1 MMSAGVLT
9 FQEFVMAEQLPLATI
24 QSAVLE
30 FLRDR
35 TDVVLFGAQAVNAW
49 VGEPRMTQ
57 DIDILS
63 SRAEAVAEEIRA
75 YLAERFQVAMRV
87 REVKAGIGYRVY
99 QLQKSGN
106 RHLVDIRAV
115 SVLPASET
123 IEQILVLAPIELIAY
138 KLIAYHQRQGKPKA
152 GTDWRDLAM
161 LLLKFPDLKVD
172 PGPVTTCLEVAEVVP
187 EVFAIWRDFVRQD
200 LVAVEEDDDF

>member
-172 PGPVTTCLEVAEVVP
+172 PGPVTTCLEVAEVGP
-187 EVFAIWRDFVRQD
+187 GVFAIWRDFVCQD

>member
-9 FQEFVMAEQLPLATI
+9 FQEFVTAEQLPLATI
-24 QSAVLE
+24 QSVVLE

-99 QLQKSGN
+99 QLQKSGH

-172 PGPVTTCLEVAEVVP
+172 PGPVTTCLEVAEVGP
-187 EVFAIWRDFVRQD
+187 GVFAIWRDFVRQD

>member
-9 FQEFVMAEQLPLATI
+9 FQEFAMSEQLPLATI

-30 FLRDR
+30 VLRGR
-35 TDVVLFGAQAVNAW
+35 TDIVLFGAQAVNAW
-49 VGEPRMTQ
+49 VGEPRMAQ
-57 DIDILS
+57 NIDILS
-63 SRAEAVAEEIRA
+63 SRAEAVAAEIRS

-106 RHLVDIRAV
+106 RHLVDIRSV

-161 LLLKFPDLKVD
+161 LLLKFPELKVD
-172 PGPVTTCLEVAEVVP
+172 PGPVTTCLEIAEVGP
-187 EVFAIWRDFVRQD
+187 GVFSIWRDFVRQD
-200 LVAVEEDDDF
+200 LVAVEEGDDF

>member
-63 SRAEAVAEEIRA
+63 SRAEAVAEEIRS

-172 PGPVTTCLEVAEVVP
+172 PGPVTTCLEVAEVGP
-187 EVFAIWRDFVRQD
+187 GVFAIWRDFVRQD